1 MPKKFT
7 TEYQPER
14 KPRGKAKRTLILE
27 ALERA
32 GQSQEDFYDL
42 LVERA
47 LNPDDSFAFTEL
59 WKRFHPIEKATFP
72 FYEFDLPTGEDAT
85 KLKQADSIIKAISEG
100 SMESGGWGR
109 IMVTPINEMVSI
121 GIKLLLERINSSDE
135 NLFHKIV
142 LKPDLIVRN
151 STLKI

>member
-72 FYEFDLPTGEDAT
+72 SYEFDLPTGDDAT
-85 KLKQADSIIKAISEG
+85 KLKQADSIIKAIGEG
-100 SMESGGWGR
+100 A
-109 IMVTPINEMVSI
+109 IPIDAGKMLMDIVKDAASI
-121 GIKLLLERINSSDE
+121 EELEVLAEKVAKLEKLYEQSISQED
-135 NLFHKIV
+135 
-142 LKPDLIVRN
+142 
-151 STLKI
+151 